1 MTDSPAPAPAFR
13 VGVEPPE
20 AATDA
25 DLAATIADLV
35 NRVYDEAE
43 AGLWRPGA
51 ERTTPAEVARL
62 IAAGEIVTA
71 RSGERVVG
79 SVRLQSLDPETAEFG
94 MLAADP
100 ELRGLGIGRELVAH
114 VEVLATER
122 GARTMQLELLA
133 PTAWTHPSKEFLRTW
148 YERIGYRVVRAGHLA
163 ELYPD
168 LAPLLATECDLLVFH
183 KPLGDVAERKNP
195 ASWRELTGPSCTPR
209 DLNPEPT
216 D

>member
-1 MTDSPAPAPAFR
+1 MTDSPAPSPAVR
-13 VGVEPPE
+13 VGTEPPE
-20 AATDA
+20 AASDA
-25 DLAATIADLV
+25 DLAAAIADLV

-51 ERTTPAEVARL
+51 ERTTPAEIARL

-79 SVRLQSLDPETAEFG
+79 SVRLQSLDPDTAEFG

-100 ELRGLGIGRELVAH
+100 ERRGLGIGRDLVAH
-114 VEVLATER
+114 VEALATER
-122 GARTMQLELLA
+122 GARTMQLELLV
-133 PTAWTHPSKEFLRTW
+133 PTSWAHPSKEFLRDW
-148 YERIGYRVVRAGHLA
+148 YERIGYRVVRTGHLA

-183 KPLGDVAERKNP
+183 KRLGGTPAEKK
-195 ASWRELTGPSCTPR
+195 EPR
-209 DLNPEPT
+209 
-216 D
+216 

>member
-1 MTDSPAPAPAFR
+1 MTDSPAPSPAVR
-13 VGVEPPE
+13 VGTEPPE
-20 AATDA
+20 AASDA
-25 DLAATIADLV
+25 DLAAAIADLV

-51 ERTTPAEVARL
+51 ERTTPAEIARL

-79 SVRLQSLDPETAEFG
+79 SVRLQSLDPDTAEFG

-100 ELRGLGIGRELVAH
+100 ERRGLGIGRDLVAH
-114 VEVLATER
+114 VEALATER
-122 GARTMQLELLA
+122 GARTMQLELLV
-133 PTAWTHPSKEFLRTW
+133 PTSWAHPSKEFLRDW
-148 YERIGYRVVRAGHLA
+148 YERIGYRVVRTGHLP

-183 KPLGDVAERKNP
+183 KPLGGTPAEKK
-195 ASWRELTGPSCTPR
+195 EPR
-209 DLNPEPT
+209 
-216 D
+216 